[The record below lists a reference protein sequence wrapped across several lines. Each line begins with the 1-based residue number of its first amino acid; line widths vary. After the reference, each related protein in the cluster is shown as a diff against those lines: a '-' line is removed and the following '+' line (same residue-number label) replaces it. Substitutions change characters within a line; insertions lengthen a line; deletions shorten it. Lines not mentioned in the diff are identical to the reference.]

1 MLTINNYYDVY
12 QQRLNEITNLFE
24 SKIINNIIKNNINKR
39 QVYQLLIG
47 FSQIVKDHIMIPISK
62 DIFTITNSD
71 DMDTIYDIL
80 NTANEI
86 KTAFEKLSIKYKNSN
101 DNEVFHI
108 ISNDKIDNSNPMKMI
123 IVDHKVEIITFLN
136 SELDIEMNPLCSIE
150 DCLTVCEKY
159 NFNIYIIDD

>member
-1 MLTINNYYDVY
+1 
-12 QQRLNEITNLFE
+12 
-24 SKIINNIIKNNINKR
+24 
-39 QVYQLLIG
+39 
-47 FSQIVKDHIMIPISK
+47 MIPISK
-62 DIFTITNSD
+62 DIFTSTNSD

-159 NFNIYIIDD
+159 NFNIYTIDD